1 MWRNETIFE
10 DVKINVKF
18 KLSALWVTLMFFYLY
33 ADVLAF
39 YQPGNIEK
47 IIAGEI
53 GGIQINLAFS
63 LSSAML
69 MAIPSVMVFLSL
81 ALKAKANR
89 WTNII
94 VGVFHAGLLLMAV
107 LVPGGLYY
115 IFYVIVEAVLIALI
129 VGYAWK
135 WPKQEG

>member
-1 MWRNETIFE
+1 MLE

-39 YQPGNIEK
+39 YQPGALEE

-53 GGIQINLAFS
+53 GGLQINQAFS
-63 LSSAML
+63 ITAAIV

-81 ALKAKANR
+81 ALKAKVNR
-89 WTNII
+89 WINII
-94 VGVFHAGLLLMAV
+94 VGIYSAFVLLTANL
-107 LVPGGLYY
+107 LVPGVTYG
-115 IFYVIVEAVLIALI
+115 IFYGIVEAVLIALI
-129 VGYAWK
+129 IGYAWK
-135 WPKQEG
+135 WPKQES